1 MSRPS
6 PFESTGERLAGI
18 LEIAGEQRE
27 LLARGDLGAV
37 QNLQARRQQLMEGI
51 QSPDKRDK
59 AAQHTLE
66 KILDLDRRMNCLL
79 SSEAHDIKETNEDH
93 HFPEKTAPKPLAGR
107 KSPASSSLAT
117 RLILVRELLI
127 P

>member
-59 AAQHTLE
+59 AAQDTLE

-79 SSEAHDIKETNEDH
+79 SSEAHDIKEQM
-93 HFPEKTAPKPLAGR
+93 KTITSLR
-107 KSPASSSLAT
+107 RLLRSRSPAGSHPPR
-117 RLILVRELLI
+117 RLSQHI
-127 P
+127 